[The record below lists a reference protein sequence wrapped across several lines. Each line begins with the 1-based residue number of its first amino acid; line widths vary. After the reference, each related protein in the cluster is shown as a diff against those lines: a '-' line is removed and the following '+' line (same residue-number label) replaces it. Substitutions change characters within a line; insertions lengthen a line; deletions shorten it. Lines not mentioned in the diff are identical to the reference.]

1 MCLLPGDGVYVSGKR
16 KRWLFLSHRHTNW
29 EVMYGESCCRVPPP
43 CVSPAPAL
51 QQPLQPVFIK
61 RDTGALNRHYLL
73 GDKKKKLASPDH
85 PLLPPTTWEGAILG
99 TFIQIRARVQQQST
113 QREEQH
119 PQTATSVGTH
129 SQSAYKS
136 SVYCSG
142 WVDLSI
148 NWSTGKESGYTLI
161 TVWWLKS
168 IYAPTAFMWC
178 SFSSFCPKSAEIHSH
193 KANNSD

>member
-1 MCLLPGDGVYVSGKR
+1 MRAVVEFPHPASLLLQHCSSHCS
-16 KRWLFLSHRHTNW
+16 LFLSNATQEHWIGTIYW
-29 EVMYGESCCRVPPP
+29 E
-43 CVSPAPAL
+43 
-51 QQPLQPVFIK
+51 I
-61 RDTGALNRHYLL
+61 
-73 GDKKKKLASPDH
+73 KKKLASPDH

-113 QREEQH
+113 QREEQN

-178 SFSSFCPKSAEIHSH
+178 PFSSFCPKSAEIHSH